1 MKHVNTFFNSTVVI
15 DMLMKQGSEGQ
26 HSVKAVLA
34 VLVPSEVG
42 LMLKI
47 WHTECPIKGLV
58 HPKMKIK
65 A

>member
-1 MKHVNTFFNSTVVI
+1 VVI